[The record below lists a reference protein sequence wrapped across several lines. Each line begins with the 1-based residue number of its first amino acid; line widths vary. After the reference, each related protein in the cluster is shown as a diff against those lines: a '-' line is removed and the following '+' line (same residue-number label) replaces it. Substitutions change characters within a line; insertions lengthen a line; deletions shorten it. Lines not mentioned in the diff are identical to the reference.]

1 MGFNVNKLD
10 RLVPPEFAIAFK
22 NLKGTPVPMSE
33 LQVSYLRDHG
43 RTLEQD
49 FEWVDPIAVGCGSIC

>member
-10 RLVPPEFAIAFK
+10 RLVPSEFAITFK
-22 NLKGTPVPMSE
+22 NLKGTLVPLRE